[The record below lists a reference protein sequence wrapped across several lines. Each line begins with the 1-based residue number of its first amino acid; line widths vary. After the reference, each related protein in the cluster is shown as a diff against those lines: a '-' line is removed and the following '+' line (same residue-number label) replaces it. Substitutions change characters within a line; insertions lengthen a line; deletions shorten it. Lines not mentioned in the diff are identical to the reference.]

1 MGQEKSPT
9 VSERDG
15 KLEPRLHTL
24 EVMVREA
31 PIGIAYWFQG
41 GSLSN
46 QRHMPLSGGRNLI
59 FFTRR
64 RGGGRLRVGL
74 SCQFV
79 PLAMWP
85 CPATGSAGFSELGPR
100 RCRWLMPRPRPG
112 AGRESESPRVQVCP
126 ASAQLRVSECH
137 SPSVNLKHNAAF
149 KSPS

>member
-74 SCQFV
+74 SCQFASV

-85 CPATGSAGFSELGPR
+85 CPAGFSERAGPEALPLAYAPAAA
-100 RCRWLMPRPRPG
+100 WGRPRV
-112 AGRESESPRVQVCP
+112 RESARSSLPGQC
-126 ASAQLRVSECH
+126 AT
-137 SPSVNLKHNAAF
+137 PSQ
-149 KSPS
+149 